1 MSSNSMCGF
10 VALGLSGV
18 YTLWLIIGRPYVN
31 NIRPIIN
38 MIFTIGFLAI
48 ESVYKMNFYSSDA

>member
-1 MSSNSMCGF
+1 MCGF

-18 YTLWLIIGRPYVN
+18 YTLWLMIGRPYVN

-48 ESVYKMNFYSSDA
+48 ESVYKMNFYSADA